1 MHISKVATLEIPV
14 TNLQR
19 SVYWYTEVLQ
29 LSLVHH
35 DEDHGTA
42 VLSLMTSG
50 SPTLYLVEVEE
61 MAPIS
66 FYNKRTGV
74 THSMIDFYT
83 KNLHEYHSYLTD
95 QGVKVDALETEAE
108 ELGGFG
114 FQDPDG
120 NRLSVCNI
128 SHE

>member
-1 MHISKVATLEIPV
+1 MHISKIATIEIPV

-29 LSLVHH
+29 FSLLHH

-42 VLSLMTSG
+42 MLSLMTSG
-50 SPTLYLVEVEE
+50 APTLYLVEIEE
-61 MAPIS
+61 ITPIS
-66 FYNKRTGV
+66 FHNKRTGV
-74 THSMIDFYT
+74 THSVIDFYT
-83 KNLHEYHSYLTD
+83 NNLHDYHSYLTD
-95 QGVKVDALETEAE
+95 QGVKVDALKIEAA